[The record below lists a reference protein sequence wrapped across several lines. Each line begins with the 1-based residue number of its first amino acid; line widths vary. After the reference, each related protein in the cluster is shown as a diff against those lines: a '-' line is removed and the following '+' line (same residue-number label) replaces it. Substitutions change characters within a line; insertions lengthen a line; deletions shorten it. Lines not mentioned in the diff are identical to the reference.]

1 MKPDFRRSAAPSLH
15 APFFG
20 PAAVRGAFVMAMLG
34 WGLGVYG
41 LPVYLHAV
49 VERTGWPVSLVSSAI
64 TVHFLAGALV
74 IAGLPRLHGRFGLPA
89 TTVGGAALASV
100 GVLGWSLAAEPWQLF
115 AAALASGGGWVTMGS
130 AAINAVVSPWYSA
143 RRPRALSTA
152 YNGATIGGVVF
163 SPLWA
168 MLIARIGFVAAAA
181 LVGLASVMAIAW
193 LARAVF
199 SRTPESMGQR
209 ADGLAADA
217 VMRADAAEPAAPAA
231 PIGALW
237 RDRAFLTLTAGMA
250 MGLFAQMG
258 LIAHLYSLMVPVLGV
273 RGAGFAMGL
282 ATACAVA
289 GRTAVARAMPPHAD
303 RRRVAA
309 AAYAV
314 QLLGSLALMAAP
326 ADAGWLVLAGVVLFG
341 LGLGNANTLPPLIA
355 QREFAEAD
363 QPRAVALMIAIS
375 QATYAFAPAVFGAVI
390 AFAGVAAPAVGRGA
404 APLFLAAALVQ
415 AGAIAALLAG
425 RGARAGDGRPRQ
437 AG

>member
-1 MKPDFRRSAAPSLH
+1 
-15 APFFG
+15 
-20 PAAVRGAFVMAMLG
+20 MAMLG

-64 TVHFLAGALV
+64 TMHFLAGALV

-89 TTVGGAALASV
+89 TTTGGAALASA
-100 GVLGWSLAAEPWQLF
+100 GVLGWALVAEPWQLF
-115 AAALASGGGWVTMGS
+115 IAALASGGGWVTMGS

-143 RRPRALSTA
+143 QRPRALSTA

-168 MLIARIGFVAAAA
+168 MLIARIGFVASAAI
-181 LVGLASVMAIAW
+181 VGLATLAAIVW
-193 LARAVF
+193 LARNVF

-209 ADGLAADA
+209 ADGVAP
-217 VMRADAAEPAAPAA
+217 VDAASAA
-231 PIGALW
+231 GADRPRAKDEAGELAGLRPQAGPRPLPGAQLW
-237 RDRAFLTLTAGMA
+237 RSRAFVTLTASMA
-250 MGLFAQMG
+250 TGLFAQMG
-258 LIAHLYSLMVPVLGV
+258 LIAHLYSLMVPLLGV
-273 RGAGFAMGL
+273 SGAGFAMGL

-289 GRTAVARAMPPHAD
+289 GRTAVARAMPAHAD
-303 RRRVAA
+303 RRLVAA

-326 ADAGWLVLAGVVLFG
+326 PDTGWLVLAGVVLFG

-355 QREFAEAD
+355 QREFAEMD

-375 QATYAFAPAVFGAVI
+375 QATYAFAPAVFGTVI
-390 AFAGVAAPAVGRGA
+390 ALSGVAAPAVGRGA

-425 RGARAGDGRPRQ
+425 RRGRAA
-437 AG
+437 AGSPGTTG

>member
-1 MKPDFRRSAAPSLH
+1 
-15 APFFG
+15 
-20 PAAVRGAFVMAMLG
+20 MAMLG

-89 TTVGGAALASV
+89 TTVGGAALASA

-193 LARAVF
+193 LARTVF

-209 ADGLAADA
+209 VDGLAAGA
-217 VMRADAAEPAAPAA
+217 PRAMRAGSGTGPTGGAAMAAAGERPD
-231 PIGALW
+231 PPVLPGARLW

-326 ADAGWLVLAGVVLFG
+326 ANAGWLVLAGVVLFG

-363 QPRAVALMIAIS
+363 QPRAVASMIAIS